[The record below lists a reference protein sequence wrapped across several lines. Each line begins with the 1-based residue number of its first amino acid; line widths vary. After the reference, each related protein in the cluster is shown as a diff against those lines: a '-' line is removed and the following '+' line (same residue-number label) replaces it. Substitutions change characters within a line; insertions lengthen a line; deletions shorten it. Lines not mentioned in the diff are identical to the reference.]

1 MIEGIFITIGVIL
14 VIASRFMYGTYDITL
29 GGDNDNDIMGVFAV
43 ITDIVG
49 TVMIVLSILGYNGI
63 IKL

>member
-14 VIASRFMYGTYDITL
+14 VITSRFLYGTYDITL
-29 GGDNDNDIMGVFAV
+29 GGDSDNDTKGVFAV